1 MLKTS
6 SIALLVWHRAARASR
21 QADETQISGSGHYW
35 RLAPSGRGSFAR
47 RYGIAEVLKVQWCL
61 AAWAGVPGGGGEWRL
76 AALWSP
82 PGGDDA
88 VMCDARQAVWT

>member
-1 MLKTS
+1 
-6 SIALLVWHRAARASR
+6 
-21 QADETQISGSGHYW
+21 
-35 RLAPSGRGSFAR
+35 
-47 RYGIAEVLKVQWCL
+47 VQWCL

-88 VMCDARQAVWT
+88 VMCDARQAV